1 MIFYVRLLSEQSFSD
16 IIMLAFD
23 VRIYSVKVNINLF
36 RREA

>member
-1 MIFYVRLLSEQSFSD
+1 MIFCVRLLSEQGFSD

-23 VRIYSVKVNINLF
+23 VRIYIVKVNINLF